1 MKQIIQRTIL
11 LIAGLLACFNVK
23 ATEIKVNNILYEIN
37 TADKT
42 ASVLPPT
49 TYSYSG
55 DIVIPENIVYQG
67 ESFTV
72 TAIKGAFADCRYL
85 TSVTLP
91 NTITTIGYASFRNCI
106 TLSNIDI
113 PNSVTTIDSEAFN
126 GCISLTSI
134 DIPNSV
140 KIISQRVFKDCNSLM
155 SVKISNSAIIIDKEA
170 FYDCSSLKSIDIPN
184 SVRTIGVSAFAGCSS
199 STSLNIGN
207 SVKMIEKNAFDG
219 CTNLTSIVIP
229 NSVITIETSAFYG
242 CEQLTT
248 LTLGKAV
255 ANMMSRAFQ
264 GCKRLK
270 EIYSLNPAP
279 PTLNSDIPYDY
290 SFDDFS
296 ATVYVPKGSLQAY
309 KSAPLWKLFTQIKEM
324 DATGIEHAQA
334 DGVSVIARQGVIE
347 VVGATDAMIEVFNM
361 NGQCIYR
368 GKQTSIPVAQGAYI
382 VRLGGTSHKV
392 MM

>member
-1 MKQIIQRTIL
+1 M
-11 LIAGLLACFNVK
+11 
-23 ATEIKVNNILYEIN
+23 
-37 TADKT
+37 
-42 ASVLPPT
+42 
-49 TYSYSG
+49 
-55 DIVIPENIVYQG
+55 
-67 ESFTV
+67 
-72 TAIKGAFADCRYL
+72 
-85 TSVTLP
+85 TS
-91 NTITTIGYASFRNCI
+91 
-106 TLSNIDI
+106 I
-113 PNSVTTIDSEAFN
+113 PNCF
-126 GCISLTSI
+126 
-134 DIPNSV
+134 
-140 KIISQRVFKDCNSLM
+140 RYM
-155 SVKISNSAIIIDKEA
+155 
-170 FYDCSSLKSIDIPN
+170 SSLSE
-184 SVRTIGVSAFAGCSS
+184 VTF
-199 STSLNIGN
+199 GN
-207 SVKMIEKNAFDG
+207 SVKTIESLAFYN
-219 CTNLTSIVIP
+219 CTGLTSIVIP
-229 NSVITIETSAFYG
+229 NSVITIEETAFYG